1 VSRRHGLTA
10 FVGRRWFLLTVAGGV
25 MLAWLCPAALAGTG
39 NIDPRFVVA
48 AALFLMAWMLPSR
61 QLAGAVFRPWPA
73 LWAFTISFAA
83 LPFLG
88 WLVGGWLTVADF
100 RLGLILIVCMPCT
113 LATAILYTRMAGG
126 DEATTLLTVLLTSST
141 AWLITP
147 LLLRLTTGTEV
158 AFDVQA
164 MMLDLLLCLVVPVV
178 VGQAARA
185 WVASATFADRH
196 RAILGVAAQLLILC
210 IVLKAAAA
218 VAGRLRQGSTHVTGF
233 TLTSTILACALV
245 HLTALVGG
253 LGTSRGLGFG
263 RPQQLAVAFACSQ
276 KTLPVAMLLLDRY
289 FSSYPLA
296 VVPVAFYHMGQLVL
310 DTFVADHFR
319 DVGSRHYA
327 PGSGQ

>member
-1 VSRRHGLTA
+1 
-10 FVGRRWFLLTVAGGV
+10 
-25 MLAWLCPAALAGTG
+25 
-39 NIDPRFVVA
+39 
-48 AALFLMAWMLPSR
+48 LPSR
-61 QLAGAVFRPWPA
+61 QLAGAVVRPWA
-73 LWAFTISFAA
+73 SLWAFTISFTA

-100 RLGLILIVCMPCT
+100 RIGLILSVCMPCT
-113 LATAILYTRMAGG
+113 LAAAILYTRMAGG
-126 DEATTLLTVLLTSST
+126 DEATTLLAVLLTSST

-178 VGQAARA
+178 LGQAARA
-185 WVASATFADRH
+185 WAAVAGFADRH
-196 RAILGVAAQLLILC
+196 KPSLSVAAQLLILC
-210 IVLKAAAA
+210 IVLKAAAT
-218 VAGRLRQGSTHVTGF
+218 VAERLREGSTHVTGF
-233 TLTSTILACALV
+233 TLASTGLACALI
-245 HLTALVGG
+245 HLTALGGG

-289 FSSYPLA
+289 FTPYPLA

-319 DVGSRHYA
+319 VVDSR
-327 PGSGQ
+327 Q